1 MDEIKTLNK
10 ILESEFGKR
19 GIEATP
25 VPELITSNLNQNFEI
40 RPYQERAFQYF
51 LNYWTEKFDGKPA
64 KSQLLFHMATGS
76 GKTYEVPFYF
86 RDNFKQEIN
95 LAGYTARM
103 QVRPSVESDIVT
115 IELTTSNGRISIDE
129 PNGIV
134 VLFISDADTA
144 ALDPGS
150 YKYDLEL
157 ISGSGRVY
165 CPVQGSFKVK
175 AEVTRA

>member
-1 MDEIKTLNK
+1 MLNPQK
-10 ILESEFGKR
+10 Y
-19 GIEATP
+19 TMP
-25 VPELITSNLNQNFEI
+25 TCWQ
-40 RPYQERAFQYF
+40 
-51 LNYWTEKFDGKPA
+51 
-64 KSQLLFHMATGS
+64 

-115 IELTTSNGRISIDE
+115 VELTTSNGRISIDE

-134 VLFISDADTA
+134 VLFLSDADTA